1 MKRLFLILAFAFVSC
16 TANEDESITQEECF
30 RIVQVVYM
38 PNDNYIVLDVY
49 GDNIRFDV
57 QNASNYQI
65 NQLICNLNE
74 IQ

>member
-1 MKRLFLILAFAFVSC
+1 MKKLFLILAFALFSC
-16 TANEDESITQEECF
+16 SANEDETITNEECF

-49 GDNIRFDV
+49 GENRRFNV

-74 IQ
+74 IE